1 MLELIRSNI
10 LKRSMVKVLLIHGL
24 KDEKTKWRKIK
35 SDIQLR
41 TTCKQASVISTFGKL
56 KLLIYAIAENCNLKI
71 AKLALKNKVQA
82 KHHTKKMI
90 NRGSKSLIFS
100 LENIVNNIIFSAI
113 IHQLN
118 TAIKSHLK
126 TWKKIINVQKKI

>member
-1 MLELIRSNI
+1 MLDPILSNI
-10 LKRSMVKVLLIHGL
+10 LKRSTVKVLLIHKL

-90 NRGSKSLIFS
+90 DTGSKSLIFS
-100 LENIVNNIIFSAI
+100 LENIVNNMFFSAI

-118 TAIKSHLK
+118 IAIKSHLK
-126 TWKKIINVQKKI
+126 TWKKIIKVQKKI

>member
-1 MLELIRSNI
+1 M
-10 LKRSMVKVLLIHGL
+10 
-24 KDEKTKWRKIK
+24 
-35 SDIQLR
+35 R
-41 TTCKQASVISTFGKL
+41 TTCKRASVISTFGKL

-90 NRGSKSLIFS
+90 DTGSKSLIFS
-100 LENIVNNIIFSAI
+100 LENIVNNMFFSAI

-118 TAIKSHLK
+118 IAIKSHLK
-126 TWKKIINVQKKI
+126 T